1 MSSVT
6 TSYTINIVC
15 LFVLDLKNEEG
26 GEEMD
31 TRKEGYILCT
41 ITINILIFKYIC
53 TYIII
58 NDGIKELGLI
68 QKTSSTG
75 YYYYYS
81 WRKSLFNV
89 NYLKTKQK
97 RKRFNVLLLSL
108 YVFGTSF

>member
-41 ITINILIFKYIC
+41 ITINILIFKYI
-53 TYIII
+53 YIHI
-58 NDGIKELGLI
+58 
-68 QKTSSTG
+68 
-75 YYYYYS
+75 
-81 WRKSLFNV
+81 
-89 NYLKTKQK
+89 
-97 RKRFNVLLLSL
+97 
-108 YVFGTSF
+108 